1 MVVSD
6 EMWKIINESVE
17 RPLRSSGSFADSN
30 KYPVVV
36 YGPVKPCIADAFV
49 PEAVVSDFSPDKVA
63 TVDAVGDA
71 GVDNVAVDAGV
82 AVRGLAKRQVKA
94 SSFCKS
100 PFLTKFGSSDGGLSN
115 KRKRPLLDGICPFS
129 NAFGENHTQE
139 QYAEFDLWINSG
151 LKKRNK
157 YVYFYIFYIFFI
169 FLFLYELFSY
179 LIFCFQDQ
187 KIC

>member
-36 YGPVKPCIADAFV
+36 YGPVKPCIAEAFV
-49 PEAVVSDFSPDKVA
+49 PEPVVSDFSPDKVA

-71 GVDNVAVDAGV
+71 GVDN
-82 AVRGLAKRQVKA
+82 AKRQVKA

-100 PFLTKFGSSDGGLSN
+100 PFLTKFGYLDGGLSN
-115 KRKRPLLDGICPFS
+115 KRKRPLLDGLCPFS

-157 YVYFYIFYIFFI
+157 YVYFIFFI
-169 FLFLYELFSY
+169 FFIFFLFLYELFSY
-179 LIFCFQDQ
+179 LIFCFEDQ